1 MPALGSPGFSGA
13 RLREGRIARG
23 ISAISL
29 GELVGITRQGIWQYE
44 NGRTSPTPDKLYVL
58 ASRLNL
64 PVEFFLQ
71 PPRDNANRVVF
82 YRSQAAT
89 TKEARSKA
97 EARMEWLGDIIAYL
111 RGFVAFPVVDI
122 PDLSGDVAKLPVQRP
137 LPSDFIESA
146 ATTVRD
152 AWGLDDTPIA
162 NMITLVE
169 SHGAVTT
176 RGIMETMTIDAF
188 SVRLEPDD
196 RPCLFLGSDKDSAA
210 RSRFDAAHELGH
222 AVLHRDLGPAGSS
235 PAERKA
241 LEADAQ
247 RFASAF
253 LLPQKGFAKDLRA
266 PTLEAMVS
274 AKSRWLTSVGAMIMR
289 CADLEIL
296 RPDEARRLWMARSK
310 RGWNRHEPLDEE
322 LPIEQPG
329 VLRRAVDL
337 LVTEGVRTPAQIA
350 ADLPLSPIDIESLAG
365 LPSGFFG
372 DDPAPV
378 RLLDRKALRVVG

>member
-1 MPALGSPGFSGA
+1 MPALGTPGFSGA
-13 RLREGRIARG
+13 RLREARIARG
-23 ISAISL
+23 LSAISL
-29 GELVGITRQGIWQYE
+29 GEIVGVSRQGIWQYE
-44 NGRTSPTPDKLYVL
+44 HERTAPTTDRLYLL

-71 PPRDNANRVVF
+71 PPRSSANRVVF
-82 YRSQAAT
+82 YRSQAAA
-89 TKEARSKA
+89 TKEARSKVA
-97 EARMEWLGDIIAYL
+97 ARMEWLGDIVSYL
-111 RGFVAFPVVDI
+111 RGFVAFPAVDI
-122 PDLSGDVAKLPVQRP
+122 PDLSAEVAKLPVRRP
-137 LPSDFIESA
+137 LPADYIESA
-146 ATTVRD
+146 ATRVRD
-152 AWGLDDTPIA
+152 AWGLGDSPLP

-169 SHGAVTT
+169 GHGAVTT
-176 RGIMETMTIDAF
+176 RGIVETMTIDAF

-222 AVLHRDLGPAGSS
+222 AVLHRDLGPAVSS
-235 PAERKA
+235 PAERQA
-241 LEADAQ
+241 LEADAN

-266 PTLEAMVS
+266 PTLEAMLI

-289 CADLEIL
+289 CSDLEIL
-296 RPDEARRLWMARSK
+296 RPDEARRLWLARSK
-310 RGWNRHEPLDEE
+310 RGWNRREPLDEE

-329 VLRRAVDL
+329 VLRRAFDL
-337 LVTEGVRTPAQIA
+337 LVSEGIRTPAQIV
-350 ADLPLSPIDIESLAG
+350 ADVPLSPADIESLAG

-378 RLLDRKALRVVG
+378 KLLDRTALRALG